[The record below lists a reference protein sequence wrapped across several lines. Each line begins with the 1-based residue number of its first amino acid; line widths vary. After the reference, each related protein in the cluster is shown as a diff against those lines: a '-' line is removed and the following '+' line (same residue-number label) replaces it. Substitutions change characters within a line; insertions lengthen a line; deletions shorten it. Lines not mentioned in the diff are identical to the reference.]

1 MTKFILAIAALI
13 ACLLLT
19 ACGKS
24 TTDHHAQ
31 NTHDEPAHQSAKP
44 TLSTDHV
51 QGNPHDLS
59 ALADELDTL
68 DDGRGETDTE
78 TDIKPI
84 ITADGKT
91 QIDWSIIHTSTPK
104 ADLTDYPY
112 PIALDST
119 AVKNYAKAYHL
130 TDQQAQHSIVIS
142 MASPEVL
149 SKVLD
154 QLKNG
159 QYIAHRLTDGANM
172 TLIITTT
179 SDVVADKSDYVF
191 EGEFGRGLVLPV
203 IIEPSQKHAP

>member
-24 TTDHHAQ
+24 TTNHHAQ
-31 NTHDEPAHQSAKP
+31 KTHDEPAHQSAKP
-44 TLSTDHV
+44 TLSTDHA
-51 QGNPHDLS
+51 QDNPHDLG
-59 ALADELDTL
+59 ALADELDAL
-68 DDGRGETDTE
+68 DDSSDEA
-78 TDIKPI
+78 DIKPI
-84 ITADGKT
+84 TTADGKT
-91 QIDWSIIHTSTPK
+91 QIDWSIVHTSTPK
-104 ADLTDYPY
+104 ADLTNYPY

-119 AVKNYAKAYHL
+119 AVKNYAKAYHI

-149 SKVLD
+149 SKILD

-159 QYIAHRLTDGANM
+159 QYVAHRLTDGADM
-172 TLIITTT
+172 SLIITTT

-203 IIEPSQKHAP
+203 VIEPSQKHVP